1 MSRRKTKLIG
11 WPAREKLSRLV
22 GVIQAVGEPRSA
34 VGRFQCFQVAY
45 SVRAPVGLAVTDP
58 LGNCLSQA
66 VEDRLDRRVG
76 LLSVRFLVHHLLNPE
91 SMGAVCGK
99 RVSSG
104 PWAYIV
110 YKVMERLD
118 WLQTPTLL
126 CVDLFLRRRRGR
138 RH

>member
-22 GVIQAVGEPRSA
+22 GVIQAVGEPRS
-34 VGRFQCFQVAY
+34 VAY

-118 WLQTPTLL
+118 WLQTPILL